1 MDWSNPVASAFSGA
15 FGLLGAG
22 LQYKYN
28 KKLAEQQNQY
38 NIDMWNMQNEYNSP
52 ANQMKRYEQAGLNPN
67 LIYGQGT
74 PGNAASSPE
83 QVTPAAPDL
92 SPALRELS
100 QAFNI
105 EGLKTAIANRKKAQ
119 AEARIANTQADDA
132 AAEYA
137 GKQAVGHSMYV
148 SDSGQ
153 LLPLPDR
160 VPLGTDGRYVYDT
173 HGASTFYLYKTLLDN
188 YRNNSLLVPR
198 AALIGSQTLLNQSR
212 RAYLAPQISMA
223 NYEAKHY
230 PWTFWLGN
238 ARTGAQAVS
247 EFLPWNWIPKLRR
260 PPIRYN
266 R

>member
-28 KKLAEQQNQY
+28 RKLAEQQNQY

-92 SPALRELS
+92 TPALRELS

-119 AEARIANTQADDA
+119 AEARIAKTQADDTED
-132 AAEYA
+132 EYI
-137 GKQAVGHSMYV
+137 GKLVVGTNFYV
-148 SDSGQ
+148 DSHGQ
-153 LLPLPDR
+153 LVPMPGIEPDEYGIR
-160 VPLGTDGRYVYDT
+160 R
-173 HGASTFYLYKTLLDN
+173 HGITGVSAYYMYRSLLDN
-188 YRNNSLLVPR
+188 YRNNSLLAPR

-212 RAYLAPQISMA
+212 RDYLAPQISMA